1 MNNKDYIDQSKKRIA
16 AVDVL
21 IVLLLILCLAGIA
34 VRIAIGENGLF
45 SKDEKGSYIVSYVI
59 EGEKD
64 EYSSCFSEGCEFY
77 LENGDRFG
85 TLSGNATF
93 TPAKIIGENSRG
105 EAVISYAS
113 DGTVDIT
120 GALLVSGTMTESGF
134 LLNSNTYIAPNMT
147 VTVQSS
153 DISSEITITDIAKL
167 P

>member
-1 MNNKDYIDQSKKRIA
+1 MNNKENINQQKKKIA

-21 IVLLLILCLAGIA
+21 IILLLMLCLAGVA
-34 VRIAIGENGLF
+34 VRIAVGENGLF
-45 SKDEKGSYIVSYVI
+45 SKDEKGSYMVSYVI
-59 EGEKD
+59 EGEND
-64 EYSSCFSEGCEFY
+64 EYSSYFSEGAEFY

-93 TPAKIIGENSRG
+93 TPARIIGENSRG

-113 DGTVDIT
+113 DGTVDISGT
-120 GALLVSGTMTESGF
+120 FLVRGTMTQSGF

-147 VTVQSS
+147 VTVGSS
-153 DISSEITITDIAKL
+153 DITATITVTDIVKA

>member
-1 MNNKDYIDQSKKRIA
+1 MNNKENIKRSKVKIA

-21 IVLLLILCLAGIA
+21 IVLLLILCLAGVC
-34 VRIAIGENGLF
+34 VRIAVGENGLF
-45 SKDEKGSYIVSYVI
+45 SGEEKGSYIVSYVI

-64 EYSSCFSEGCEFY
+64 EYSSYFSEGCEFY

-85 TLSGNATF
+85 ALSGNATF

-105 EAVISYAS
+105 EAVISYAD

-120 GALLVSGTMTESGF
+120 GTFLVRGTMTESGF

-147 VTVQSS
+147 VTVRSS
-153 DISSEITITDIAKL
+153 DITSNITVTDITKA